1 MKTNRLYAWL
11 FTLIIIAL
19 GFNPATAADFTAT
32 LTNSTHGVYFT
43 PLLIT
48 AHADTIHLFELGQ
61 PASTEIQAM
70 AEGGDISGLVT
81 AVGGADDDTVVNPAA
96 GLLGPGSSVTAN
108 FNTDITGNPVLSL
121 VAMILPTNDGFVGLD
136 SLAIPQT
143 PGTYTYYLNA
153 YDAGTEANDERLV
166 GSTGGVPGTPGMP
179 ADPGGL
185 AGSSGTG
192 VTATEANSTVHIHR
206 GSLGDTDPSG
216 GASDLDSTV
225 HRWLNPVAKLVIDVQ

>member
-1 MKTNRLYAWL
+1 MKTKLLYAGL
-11 FTLIIIAL
+11 FALIVTAL
-19 GFNPATAADFTAT
+19 GFNPAAAADFSVTI
-32 LTNSTHGVYFT
+32 TNSTHGVYFT

-70 AEGGDISGLVT
+70 AEGGDITGLKT
-81 AVGGADDDTVVNPAA
+81 AVGGADDDTVDNPAA
-96 GLLGPGSSVTAN
+96 GLLGPGATVTASL
-108 FNTDITGNPVLSL
+108 NTDTTGNPVLSL

-136 SLAIPQT
+136 SLVIPQT
-143 PGTYTYYLNA
+143 PGTYTYLLNA
-153 YDAGTEANDERLV
+153 YDAGTEANDEQLV
-166 GSTGGVPGTPGMP
+166 GGAGGVPGTPGMP

-192 VTATEANSTVHIHR
+192 VTASEENSAVHIHR
-206 GSLGDTDPSG
+206 GSLGDTDPTG